1 MPKLGWKDHL
11 LYSIACT
18 LTLGGASALIFI
30 PGYLQE
36 RNAFSYEE
44 VVAVNEGPGN
54 FNWLFLFIWLLLI
67 FEMILIQYAQRFPIF
82 GNKNVRYGPPG
93 YPHVYPVFMKNKPKH
108 WVSQQEQA
116 KKKRRRNWIMIAL
129 ASSFLFSLFTFSL
142 SIRGREVLLYNGA
155 VQVYNGWD
163 RQKKEYKHSEIEK
176 VILKTYLFRY
186 RSSSKWEVEMEIHL
200 QDGEIFEY
208 DNTSFRGDKKQQ
220 LQEMLWMKERYADLL
235 VIEGTE
241 NLRGVIIDQHFDD
254 AEQTLLYEL
263 FEYEQADGA

>member
-1 MPKLGWKDHL
+1 
-11 LYSIACT
+11 
-18 LTLGGASALIFI
+18 
-30 PGYLQE
+30 
-36 RNAFSYEE
+36 
-44 VVAVNEGPGN
+44 
-54 FNWLFLFIWLLLI
+54 
-67 FEMILIQYAQRFPIF
+67 MILIQYAQRFPIS

-142 SIRGREVLLYNGA
+142 SIRGREVLLYNGT

-163 RQKKEYKHSEIEK
+163 RQKENHKYSKITK
-176 VILKTYLFRY
+176 VVLRTYLSIARG
-186 RSSSKWEVEMEIHL
+186 SSNWYAMMEIHL
-200 QDGEIFEY
+200 QDGKTY
-208 DNTSFRGDKKQQ
+208 DYYHTAFRGDTKQQ
-220 LQEMLWMKERYADLL
+220 LQEMICLKEIYTDLL

-241 NLRGVIIDQHFDD
+241 NLRDIIADQHFDD